1 MWDFNPEENVK
12 EKLKKFGDIKDPRGF
27 RKFLRETMNAST
39 GKTTYDL
46 LGSVEIPLRV
56 SNTGWGF
63 ENFLLEQIFMKLR
76 IYEKS
81 VFLFIFWIS
90 YQIIDIFN

>member
-63 ENFLLEQIFMKLR
+63 ENFLPLR
-76 IYEKS
+76 S
-81 VFLFIFWIS
+81 FITLNRFK
-90 YQIIDIFN
+90 